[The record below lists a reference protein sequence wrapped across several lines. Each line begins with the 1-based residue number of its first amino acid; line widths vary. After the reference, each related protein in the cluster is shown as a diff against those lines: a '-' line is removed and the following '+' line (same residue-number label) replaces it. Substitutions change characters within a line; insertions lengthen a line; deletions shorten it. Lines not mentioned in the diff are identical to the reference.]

1 MKYLTH
7 FLTLAAAIGTM
18 YLILNTLLAGYM
30 VVILAVLI
38 GLGGSYFIIR
48 RRWGKKEEVFTGSN
62 IEVYLFIVIIL
73 LAIFLTDGFNSFLFF
88 LIYLL
93 PFGIAIL
100 FEPIM
105 SFVLLLGLLAL
116 FISHYINQDLVP
128 FWLQFTMLFAV
139 TPISFFFGKEF
150 HRRER
155 MGEQLKESADIIYNE
170 ANQLKKEV
178 KGPKATEQVSTIIK
192 ESTNLKKATK

>member
-100 FEPIM
+100 F
-105 SFVLLLGLLAL
+105 
-116 FISHYINQDLVP
+116 
-128 FWLQFTMLFAV
+128 
-139 TPISFFFGKEF
+139 
-150 HRRER
+150 
-155 MGEQLKESADIIYNE
+155 
-170 ANQLKKEV
+170 
-178 KGPKATEQVSTIIK
+178 
-192 ESTNLKKATK
+192 